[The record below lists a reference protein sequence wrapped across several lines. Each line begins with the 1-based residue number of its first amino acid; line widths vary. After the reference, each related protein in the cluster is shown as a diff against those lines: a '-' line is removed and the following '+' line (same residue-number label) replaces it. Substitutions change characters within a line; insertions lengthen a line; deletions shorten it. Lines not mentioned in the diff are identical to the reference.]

1 MEIKRLCFAA
11 FAAFGMGFAA
21 FAGEW
26 DGVLLQGRTLE
37 DKAFYAPGEKMTF
50 ELRLTGAEQ
59 ATNRACFIKWV
70 RTGDDG
76 KREEGKVPASADEP
90 LVLETSLDKP
100 GFVRIFA
107 ELVDKDG
114 KPCRKDAE
122 KYKGEHNKIFF
133 DGGAGVEP
141 EKLQSVPEPADF
153 DAFWTKQKARLVA
166 MPMTVRRKEL
176 PSQQGRV
183 YAVEISCPSV
193 RPVTGYLQVPADA
206 SPTNRYP
213 CRLDLHGYG
222 YYPNPKAPTGAWHK
236 DALVLSI
243 NAHGLRLPEFGA
255 DAAYYKALEWEI
267 KSNGHTYGF
276 DPKQNADPETAYF
289 NGMALRVMRALQ
301 YLKSLPEWNGKDL
314 IASGGSQG
322 GLQTIWAAALDPDV
336 TRAESTITWCCDMGG
351 TELGRNRGG
360 WYVRWVPALGYY
372 DPVNMA
378 RRIPKTCLTVIPRA
392 GLGDYTCPPSGLAV
406 LYNNIP
412 GPKKIVWMQG
422 STHGYIPPQKDNQI
436 FTWTANGAE

>member
-1 MEIKRLCFAA
+1 MIQHLKQLWMAA

-50 ELRLTGAEQ
+50 ELKPVGAEKI
-59 ATNRACFIKWV
+59 TNAAFFVQWT

-76 KREEGKVPASADEP
+76 KVEKGLGPVSATQP
-90 LVLETSLDKP
+90 LVFTTSLEKP
-100 GFVRIFA
+100 GFVRIYA
-107 ELVDKDG
+107 EIADADG
-114 KPCRKDAE
+114 KPYRRSNDWP
-122 KYKGEHNKIFF
+122 IFF

-322 GLQTIWAAALDPDV
+322 GLQAIWAAALDPDV

-392 GLGDYTCPPSGLAV
+392 GLGDYVCPPSGLAV

-412 GPKKIVWMQG
+412 GPKKITWVQG
-422 STHGYIPPQKDNQI
+422 STHVYEPPQPNQAYT
-436 FTWTANGAE
+436 FTANGAE

>member
-122 KYKGEHNKIFF
+122 KYKGERNKIFF

-314 IASGGSQG
+314 IAAGGSQG

-392 GLGDYTCPPSGLAV
+392 GLGDYVCPPSGLAV

>member
-122 KYKGEHNKIFF
+122 KYKGERNKIFF

-322 GLQTIWAAALDPDV
+322 GLQAIWAAALDPDV

-392 GLGDYTCPPSGLAV
+392 GLGDYVCPPSGLAV

>member
-122 KYKGEHNKIFF
+122 KYKGERNKIFF

-392 GLGDYTCPPSGLAV
+392 GLGDYVCPPSGLAV

>member
-314 IASGGSQG
+314 IAAGGSQG

>member
-122 KYKGEHNKIFF
+122 KYKGERNKIFF

-314 IASGGSQG
+314 IASGDSQG

-336 TRAESTITWCCDMGG
+336 TRAESSITWCCDMGG

>member
-122 KYKGEHNKIFF
+122 KYKGERNKIFF

-314 IASGGSQG
+314 IASGDSQG

-336 TRAESTITWCCDMGG
+336 TRAESTVTWCCDMDG
-351 TELGRNRGG
+351 TELGRNRGA
-360 WYVRWVPALGYY
+360 WHLEWVPALGYY

>member
-122 KYKGEHNKIFF
+122 KYKGERNKIFF

-213 CRLDLHGYG
+213 CRLELQGYG
-222 YYPNPKAPTGAWHK
+222 YDSNPKAPTGAWHK

-392 GLGDYTCPPSGLAV
+392 GLGDYVCPPSGLAV